1 MREGPFREPV
11 WRDARVLGVVRRH
24 VPGARAVT
32 GLDDERRD
40 FRVYEID
47 QAMVLEVARRH
58 LFRRTTSL
66 LREAI
71 WLARAPAGA
80 RVPKTLGSGIAY
92 GTEYGLETLVR
103 GVPLQGTTLAGWP
116 QTGALLQLGAT
127 LALLHGAALAPDERA
142 LFPVVSMDGLRRQ
155 SVDDLEDLLALCPEI
170 DARHV
175 RRKLEQAWSL
185 LPASLPEVVVHGA
198 LTTRNV
204 LVDPATGA
212 LAALVDLA
220 DARRG
225 PAALDLAAIWPSSV
239 RTPVL
244 EGYRTVAPLPPGL
257 DALSGALGLL
267 AALRKHRARREAK
280 ADTLMVRRRS

>member
-1 MREGPFREPV
+1 MRDGTSKEPV

-32 GLDDERRD
+32 GFDDERRD

-47 QAMVLEVARRH
+47 GAMVLEVARRQR
-58 LFRRTTSL
+58 FRRTTSL

-80 RVPKTLGSGIAY
+80 RVPKTLGSGVAY
-92 GTEYGLETLVR
+92 GSEYGLETLVR
-103 GVPLQGTTLAGWP
+103 GIPLQGTTMVGWP
-116 QTGALLQLGAT
+116 RTAALEQLGAT
-127 LALLHGAALAPDERA
+127 LALLHRAALAPDELA
-142 LFPVVSMDGLRRQ
+142 LFPVASVDGLRRQ
-155 SVDDLEDLLALCPEI
+155 CFEDLEDLLALCPEL

-175 RRKLEQAWSL
+175 RKKMHEAWAL
-185 LPASLPEVVVHGA
+185 LPPSLPEGIVHGA

-204 LVDPATGA
+204 LVDPVTGE
-212 LAALVDLA
+212 LAAVVDLA

-239 RTPVL
+239 RAPVL
-244 EGYRTVAPLPPGL
+244 EGYRTVAPLPPGH
-257 DALSGALGLL
+257 DALSAALGLL
-267 AALRKHRARREAK
+267 AALRKHRARREAV
-280 ADTLMVRRRS
+280 AETLMVRKPT